1 MRLSILL
8 LTMSEAANKNR
19 QKPRL
24 PHHPAPGR
32 HIEPSGGYPEEADR
46 VTGPISWNS
55 KSGPTGGRNE
65 YEPVSSLTKEN
76 KGTQFK
82 PRKSQKP

>member
-1 MRLSILL
+1 
-8 LTMSEAANKNR
+8 MSEGANKNR
-19 QKPRL
+19 QHHHPRL

-32 HIEPSGGYPEEADR
+32 HVEPPGGYPEEADR
-46 VTGPISWNS
+46 VTGPVSWNS

-76 KGTQFK
+76 KGTKFN
-82 PRKSQKP
+82 PTKSQP